1 MNTSEMSPAEQA
13 KRWAGPA
20 RPLSSAE
27 LADHHALCQLC
38 KIYAIGLDMRDYDLA
53 RSAFAPNAMNVGKSG
68 LEPIDESL
76 PKTYALAAGFQA
88 TQHFIAN
95 QYVELNGDEA
105 VVWSYG
111 VAHHKVAAGQERD
124 EVIAGVQYRDRCK
137 RFAGG
142 WLIVGRSIV
151 PQWIDMRP
159 RDSKA

>member
-1 MNTSEMSPAEQA
+1 MKTPVISPAEQA

-20 RPLSSAE
+20 RPLSTTE
-27 LADHHALCQLC
+27 LADHHAICQLC

-53 RSAFAPNAMNVGKSG
+53 RSAFAPNAMIEGKPG
-68 LEPIDESL
+68 LEPVDESL
-76 PKTYALAAGFQA
+76 PKTYAIASSFQA

-95 QYVELNGDEA
+95 QYVELNGDDA

-137 RFAGG
+137 RFAGS
-142 WLIVGRSIV
+142 WLIVERSVV
-151 PQWIDMRP
+151 PQWLDIRP
-159 RDSKA
+159 RNSKA